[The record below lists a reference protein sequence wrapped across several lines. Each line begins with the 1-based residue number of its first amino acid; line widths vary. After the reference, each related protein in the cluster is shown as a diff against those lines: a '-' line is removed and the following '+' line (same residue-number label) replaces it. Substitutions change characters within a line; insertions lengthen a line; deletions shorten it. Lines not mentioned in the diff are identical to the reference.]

1 VAAASAQ
8 RAFRAAHPCVHTG
21 VAYLVECRTSS
32 LDGALDA
39 DRVAEQVLESLQRSQ
54 VIREPGVALDLFARC
69 LTMTARIEA
78 APTPQQAAVMAASEL
93 LWRTNQ
99 YCGELPVKITHLVAQ
114 LAGA

>member
-1 VAAASAQ
+1 
-8 RAFRAAHPCVHTG
+8 

-32 LDGALDA
+32 LDGTLDA
-39 DRVAEQVLESLQRSQ
+39 ARIAEQVLESLQRSQ
-54 VIREPGVALDLFARC
+54 VVRDPGVALDPLVRC
-69 LTMTARIEA
+69 LTMTARIET

-99 YCGELPVKITHLVAQ
+99 YCGDDPAAHVKVTHLVAQ